1 MSNGLIVRYNSL
13 KKDKKHKCVELVLVL
28 NRTLKKK
35 SREIIYFGT
44 YLCVG
49 WCACSFGYLVDKMHL
64 WDISIYT
71 DKGEELGLRARVLS

>member
-1 MSNGLIVRYNSL
+1 MCRISVGFKQDI
-13 KKDKKHKCVELVLVL
+13 
-28 NRTLKKK
+28 KKK
-35 SREIIYFGT
+35 SREIIYFWT

-71 DKGEELGLRARVLS
+71 DKGEELGLRARVLSWNGML

>member
-1 MSNGLIVRYNSL
+1 MCRISVGFKQDI
-13 KKDKKHKCVELVLVL
+13 
-28 NRTLKKK
+28 KKK

-71 DKGEELGLRARVLS
+71 DKGEEFGLRARVLS